1 MNLTRPIASPARN
14 PNDKDLFVSSK
25 EISFGSMMGVCSGY
39 LFKKLGKMF
48 VLVAG
53 LGYVTLQM
61 LANAGYIQVN
71 WMLIE
76 SRVND
81 NLDLDRDGKV
91 TVKDAKYGMN
101 WIIDLLT
108 RNVQFKSTFAGG
120 FYLGFRYG

>member
-1 MNLTRPIASPARN
+1 MSLTRPVAPPARN
-14 PNDKDLFVSSK
+14 PLDKDSFLRSK
-25 EISFGSMMGVCSGY
+25 EISFGSAMGVCSGY

-76 SRVND
+76 SRFND
-81 NLDLDRDGKV
+81 KLDLDRDGKV
-91 TVKDAKYGMN
+91 TVKDAKYGLN
-101 WIIDLLT
+101 WITDLLT
-108 RNVQFKSTFAGG
+108 RNVQFKSTFVGG